1 MYMTWIAM
9 IQIVLAGLTKISTWW
24 GEVDFPS
31 GQEFYILSYPMGQGP
46 GGVIRQL
53 NNKKSQLRLAQDKL
67 NLRLLLVQR
76 ASWHPSFFKP
86 CS

>member
-9 IQIVLAGLTKISTWW
+9 IQIVLAGLKKISSCR

-31 GQEFYILSYPMGQGP
+31 AQEFYILSYPMGQGP